1 MQVEDQQK
9 SVAKTWDFKTI
20 GAAVLIAILFILI
33 VIAMTTE
40 WFSWINF
47 KKLFE

>member
-1 MQVEDQQK
+1 MQAGDQQK
-9 SVAKTWDFKTI
+9 SLVKILDFKTI
-20 GAAVLIAILFILI
+20 GAIILGVILFLLI